1 SSLEVTSFEADT
13 LVCHGVATLRATGS
27 GAPNTELYWY
37 ENDTIEDKIANGSTF
52 KTPELSSTTSYWVSE
67 VFLEG
72 DAGESGLGKS
82 ISDAG
87 SSSYAPISSGYG
99 MQFTANEAFT
109 LVSVTVLSS
118 GSGGDVEIFLKED
131 DDKGQVI
138 DSKTVSVVGGGSASS
153 PVADELELD
162 FEIPGSGTYYIYAG
176 DGPSMIRD
184 SGDSGFPY
192 SLGSYGEITNGYSVS
207 SSATAFYF
215 FYEWTIGA
223 EDVVCESSR
232 EEVVATVGNS
242 GDIVVNEPLP
252 YTDSASTKD
261 YDNNYAGVAGDGCAS
276 GEYLE
281 GSDVVYQYSPSQGAV
296 YSIELSDLS
305 SDNASVFVYES
316 CFDIGES
323 CYAGEMSDGS
333 SGDFGIDEVIMNDG
347 QTYFIVI
354 STETSSSTDY
364 TLTIDEAQIDCAD
377 YTDAPEGEEE
387 QYSQPGFTLED
398 LKVKGSNL
406 TWYDDSTLGNILSE
420 TTP

>member
-192 SLGSYGEITNGYSVS
+192 SLGRYGEITNGYSIS
-207 SSATAFYF
+207 SSATAYYF
-215 FYEWTIGA
+215 FYDWTIGSGS
-223 EDVVCESSR
+223 VICESPRQEVEVEVSSDGN
-232 EEVVATVGNS
+232 EVVNS
-242 GDIVVNEPLP
+242 LP
-252 YTDSASTKD
+252 YTHSGSTDD
-261 YDNNYAGVAGDGCAS
+261 YGNHFEGSPGNDCGIEEGYLNGYEAVYSYTATEDDLITVELTDLTDYYAGV
-276 GEYLE
+276 
-281 GSDVVYQYSPSQGAV
+281 
-296 YSIELSDLS
+296 
-305 SDNASVFVYES
+305 
-316 CFDIGES
+316 
-323 CYAGEMSDGS
+323 
-333 SGDFGIDEVIMNDG
+333 
-347 QTYFIVI
+347 FI
-354 STETSSSTDY
+354 
-364 TLTIDEAQIDCAD
+364 
-377 YTDAPEGEEE
+377 
-387 QYSQPGFTLED
+387 
-398 LKVKGSNL
+398 
-406 TWYDDSTLGNILSE
+406 
-420 TTP
+420 